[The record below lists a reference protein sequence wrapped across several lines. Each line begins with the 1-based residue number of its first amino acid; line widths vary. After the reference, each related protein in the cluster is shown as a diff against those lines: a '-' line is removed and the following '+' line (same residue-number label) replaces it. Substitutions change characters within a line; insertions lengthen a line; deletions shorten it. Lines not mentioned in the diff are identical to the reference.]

1 MKSIRS
7 KEMDL
12 YSHLLG
18 QALYPMPLSSP
29 AFKLSGCPVPDC
41 VRVRGHTCAEAG
53 HQKAAGVLIQIHC
66 FLRLCRLHEFPNLSV
81 PPSPD

>member
-18 QALYPMPLSSP
+18 QALNPTPLSSP
-29 AFKLSGCPVPDC
+29 AFKLSGCPVPHC
-41 VRVRGHTCAEAG
+41 ARVRVVCTRV
-53 HQKAAGVLIQIHC
+53 Q
-66 FLRLCRLHEFPNLSV
+66 RLGTRRQPVS
-81 PPSPD
+81 